1 MAAINEYYS
10 VENLARIKRN
20 ISTSYLYFEDNYKR
34 FRNFRRFVFCE
45 SVTEDQ
51 RAMLRRLNRP
61 ATEFNILEAY
71 VSRLLGEFA
80 KQEPSITVSP
90 ADDTPVPVELCK
102 IIENNIRHVM
112 YEANKNSF
120 AYELYKDLLSGG
132 FSVAKIWTEYNNPMS
147 FDQVIR
153 WARVF
158 DPTLCGFD
166 PLARAP
172 HKGDGSYSFELFPM
186 LIDDFKQK
194 FPNVDVNKIG
204 FERDIEGFSWSYQD
218 AQQRKTVL
226 VCEYYEK
233 KKRRTRIVK
242 LANGNTMPL
251 NEYKKLK
258 LKWEEM
264 QILEQI
270 PVIVG
275 KPRWTELET
284 ICHYKL
290 IESQIIEYTET
301 DYTYLPHVFFDGH
314 SIILSRGESSSQSYQ
329 MTRPYVYHARGI
341 QDLKNFAGQTLA
353 NYLQNQVQHKF
364 IVMKEAIPQEK
375 DYIAAL
381 TNPQRASTLVVNAFK
396 DNNPDMPINTPIREV
411 QNVPAPPEVMQAFQ
425 VTDPTTQTILGSYS
439 SNMGQ
444 NENDASGKAVIA
456 TQSAGN
462 AAAMPYVVGYLAGI
476 NQMAIIHA
484 DLLPK
489 YVKGKRKLPV
499 MDNAGERDYAQV
511 NGHDSPK
518 LDYGNHAL
526 SVCIEAGVNF
536 QVQKNEA
543 LQQIIGLMSASQEF
557 GAFMNSPQG
566 LPILVDNLT
575 IYSADRL
582 KEAVPQWMQQQEQQ
596 KQEAMQQ
603 QAQMQQSDPQFVKA
617 QAEMAKV
624 QEQAKQNQVE
634 NQIAIA
640 KLQIEQT
647 EAQAKLME
655 AESKITGMHIDQV
668 LKMEQENVSKF
679 NHSID
684 NATKIAELEFKE
696 HQKQMDH
703 HNLNLEHRKI
713 DESKKGGNENM

>member
-34 FRNFRRFVFCE
+34 FRDFRRFVFCE

-251 NEYKKLK
+251 NEY
-258 LKWEEM
+258 
-264 QILEQI
+264 
-270 PVIVG
+270 
-275 KPRWTELET
+275 
-284 ICHYKL
+284 
-290 IESQIIEYTET
+290 
-301 DYTYLPHVFFDGH
+301 
-314 SIILSRGESSSQSYQ
+314 
-329 MTRPYVYHARGI
+329 
-341 QDLKNFAGQTLA
+341 
-353 NYLQNQVQHKF
+353 
-364 IVMKEAIPQEK
+364 
-375 DYIAAL
+375 
-381 TNPQRASTLVVNAFK
+381 
-396 DNNPDMPINTPIREV
+396 
-411 QNVPAPPEVMQAFQ
+411 
-425 VTDPTTQTILGSYS
+425 
-439 SNMGQ
+439 
-444 NENDASGKAVIA
+444 
-456 TQSAGN
+456 
-462 AAAMPYVVGYLAGI
+462 
-476 NQMAIIHA
+476 
-484 DLLPK
+484 
-489 YVKGKRKLPV
+489 
-499 MDNAGERDYAQV
+499 
-511 NGHDSPK
+511 
-518 LDYGNHAL
+518 
-526 SVCIEAGVNF
+526 
-536 QVQKNEA
+536 
-543 LQQIIGLMSASQEF
+543 
-557 GAFMNSPQG
+557 
-566 LPILVDNLT
+566 
-575 IYSADRL
+575 
-582 KEAVPQWMQQQEQQ
+582 
-596 KQEAMQQ
+596 
-603 QAQMQQSDPQFVKA
+603 
-617 QAEMAKV
+617 
-624 QEQAKQNQVE
+624 
-634 NQIAIA
+634 
-640 KLQIEQT
+640 
-647 EAQAKLME
+647 
-655 AESKITGMHIDQV
+655 
-668 LKMEQENVSKF
+668 
-679 NHSID
+679 
-684 NATKIAELEFKE
+684 
-696 HQKQMDH
+696 
-703 HNLNLEHRKI
+703 
-713 DESKKGGNENM
+713 